1 MRDTKDNRDD
11 WDGINIRDKLSRVYI
26 KEGSL
31 QPLSSLNLNPK
42 WHNLGKLILAP
53 SLAHKHI
60 IRLKKVS
67 EIQNLILNQPCNSWW
82 KYDKNSREIEKT
94 PRKKKLLTVFLKK

>member
-11 WDGINIRDKLSRVYI
+11 WDGINIRDKFSRVYI

-42 WHNLGKLILAP
+42 WHNLGKL
-53 SLAHKHI
+53 
-60 IRLKKVS
+60 
-67 EIQNLILNQPCNSWW
+67 
-82 KYDKNSREIEKT
+82 Y
-94 PRKKKLLTVFLKK
+94 LLFDTFDNNFPASQHFYLG